1 MNDIMM
7 ASFLPVLLV
16 FCLINVGSG
25 QEAPYRI
32 HTLFSVECQN
42 YFDWQTVGL
51 VHSFRKARQP
61 GPITRLLSCT
71 DEEKKKYKGMN
82 LAPTFEVPSMSR
94 HPRTGDWY
102 PAINKPAG
110 VVHWLKHSKDAQNV
124 DWVVILDADMII
136 RGPILPWEIGAE
148 KGRPVAAYYGY
159 LVGCDN
165 ILAKLHTKN
174 PELCDKVGGLLAM
187 HIDDLRALAPMWLSK
202 TEEVREDKAHWA
214 TNITGDIYG
223 KGWIS
228 EMYGY
233 SFGAAEDGVWDT
245 IKWSLTFVRDLMDV
259 CLYSYFSMTDDL
271 RKQDPPG
278 GRIEIRV
285 VCVPIALVVGLL
297 GFAVD
302 FPVIT
307 VIAVLKGPYMLLKGW
322 HRLFHDCIG
331 REGPFLESICVPFAG
346 LAILLWPFAVAG
358 AVLASMLAGIF
369 LGFYAAV
376 VAYQESSFYL
386 GICYIVATL
395 SIYDEYSNDILDMPE
410 GSCFPRPRYRKN
422 AGLQSGSTTPSVSRP
437 VSFKNPPSRSSSF
450 TNPMIELK
458 PLVLLDSLF
467 QECRR
472 QGEFMVLDGVITV
485 KEIDDAKSGK
495 ASGRVIS
502 IGLPAYC
509 LFQTLLRSAKA
520 NSTGILLEDNVT
532 EINTANRPK
541 DGFYDWFLNPL
552 LVMKDQIK
560 AQNLTDSE
568 AEYLGKLVMLSG
580 DAEKLKNSNIG
591 PPPESELRRAELD
604 ALARRLQGITK
615 SISRYPTYRRR
626 FENSIKAISEE
637 LDRRDTNRRGSV
649 SGSGSESTFGRR
661 FSNQRSFKTKT
672 SNQEDDQEVERDI
685 DVV

>member
-1 MNDIMM
+1 MDPPRGFLLHLWNFIC
-7 ASFLPVLLV
+7 FLPYFIGLLLV
-16 FCLINVGSG
+16 GVLKGVIVAPIVCVIMTVGNSAIVLGLWPAHAVWAYFCILSAKRLGPVMKVVVCILVAPPLALWPVCVVVGS
-25 QEAPYRI
+25 I
-32 HTLFSVECQN
+32 
-42 YFDWQTVGL
+42 
-51 VHSFRKARQP
+51 
-61 GPITRLLSCT
+61 
-71 DEEKKKYKGMN
+71 
-82 LAPTFEVPSMSR
+82 
-94 HPRTGDWY
+94 
-102 PAINKPAG
+102 
-110 VVHWLKHSKDAQNV
+110 
-124 DWVVILDADMII
+124 
-136 RGPILPWEIGAE
+136 
-148 KGRPVAAYYGY
+148 
-159 LVGCDN
+159 
-165 ILAKLHTKN
+165 
-174 PELCDKVGGLLAM
+174 VGGLAYGFLGPVFGTVKAVGEG
-187 HIDDLRALAPMWLSK
+187 K
-202 TEEVREDKAHWA
+202 TDKFRHCV
-214 TNITGDIYG
+214 T
-223 KGWIS
+223 
-228 EMYGY
+228 
-233 SFGAAEDGVWDT
+233 DGVWDT

-386 GICYIVATL
+386 GICYIVAAL

-568 AEYLGKLVMLSG
+568 ADYLGKLVMLSG